1 MQCMSK
7 NFEKLN
13 QGWESLLKQMKE
25 DFEISDHVYNA
36 FIKNVIK
43 PIKLDKNTLYLEVPE
58 EGYISF
64 LQNRILSQL
73 RIAVSHFT
81 GIATEDLEIIF
92 KAKNSSLKKIKSEN
106 EDFTSLLKA
115 SGINDPL
122 NTFENFVQGQ
132 SNSIAYATCIA
143 VAENPGE
150 EYNPLFLYGKTGL
163 GKTHLMQAI
172 ANYALKKN
180 PNLNILY
187 TTCEKYVQ
195 EYVDSLQKNN
205 ITDFKNKYRNVD
217 ILLIDDIHFLC
228 GKYQTQEEFF
238 NTFNTLHENKKQ
250 IVLTCDK
257 SVKELGND
265 MEERLKSRFTWGTTC
280 ELYLPDYETRIA
292 ILRQKE
298 KNRHPEFKVDN
309 EVIKYIA
316 QNVKSNI
323 RELESA
329 LNNIILYSKIINQP
343 VDINLAKERLTDI
356 KNKEEKKLT
365 PERITNIVCEYFGV
379 NILDIC
385 GPKRNRE
392 FVYARDIAI
401 YLCRDMIKDITQEKI
416 GDFFNRDHS
425 TVINSCQKIENKLK
439 IEKEL
444 AENIKNIKE
453 KMLL

>member
-1 MQCMSK
+1 MSK
-7 NFEKLN
+7 IFEKLN
-13 QGWESLLKQMKE
+13 SNWDNLLLQMKD
-25 DFEISDHVYNA
+25 DFEISDHVFQA
-36 FIKNVIK
+36 FIKDVLK
-43 PIKLDKNTLYLEVPE
+43 PVKLEKNTLYIEVPE

-64 LQNRILSQL
+64 IQNRILSQL
-73 RIAVSHFT
+73 RIAISHET
-81 GIATEDLEIIF
+81 GISTEDLEIVF

-106 EDFTSLLKA
+106 EDFVSLLKSA
-115 SGINDPL
+115 GINDPL
-122 NTFENFVQGQ
+122 NSFENFVQGQ
-132 SNSIAYATCIA
+132 SNAIAYATSIA
-143 VAENPGE
+143 VAEHPGE
-150 EYNPLFLYGKTGL
+150 SYNPLFLYGKTGL

-180 PNLNILY
+180 PDLNILY

-195 EYVDSLQKNN
+195 EFVDSLQKNT
-205 ITDFKNKYRNVD
+205 ITDFKNKYRSVD
-217 ILLIDDIHFLC
+217 ILLIDDIHFLS

-238 NTFNTLHENKKQ
+238 NTFNALHENKKQ
-250 IVLTCDK
+250 IVLTSDK
-257 SVKELGND
+257 PVKELGND
-265 MEERLKSRFTWGTTC
+265 MEERLKSRFSWGTTC

-292 ILRQKE
+292 ILRKKE
-298 KNRHPEFKVDN
+298 ENRHPEFKVDN

-329 LNNIILYSKIINQP
+329 LNNIILYSKIIKRQ

-365 PERITNIVCEYFGV
+365 PERITNNVCEYFGV
-379 NILDIC
+379 NILDVC

-416 GDFFNRDHS
+416 GEFFNRDHS
-425 TVINSCQKIENKLK
+425 TVINSCQKIENRLK
-439 IEKEL
+439 TEKEL
-444 AENIKNIKE
+444 NESIKSIKE